1 MALANVL
8 FDTAAPVG
16 EKLDPAVRAEV
27 EQVAPGNIEAGEIT
41 AVLLGPEA
49 VERDKIKLGAVD
61 SPQIAD
67 GGVRAVN
74 MHSDS
79 VNTAALIDDSV
90 TAAKA
95 GLGVST
101 AYDGTGNPIEDKHVY
116 LTSAQY
122 NTIPGGPDPNTTYYI
137 LD

>member
-1 MALANVL
+1 MAIANVL
-8 FDTAAPVG
+8 FDTSAPTG
-16 EKLDPAVRAEV
+16 SKLDPAMIAEI

-41 AVLLGPEA
+41 APLLGPEA

-61 SPQIAD
+61 SPQIAA
-67 GGVRAVN
+67 GGVKAVN
-74 MHSDS
+74 MAAGS
-79 VNTAALIDDSV
+79 VATAALQDDAV

-101 AYDGTGNPIEDKHVY
+101 AYDGAGNPIEDKHVY

>member
-1 MALANVL
+1 MAITNVL
-8 FDTAAPVG
+8 FDTSAAVG
-16 EKLDPAVRAEV
+16 QKLDPAVRAEV

-41 AVLLGPEA
+41 AVLLGPQA

-61 SPQIAD
+61 SPQIAA
-67 GGVRAVN
+67 GGVKAVN
-74 MHSDS
+74 LANGA
-79 VNTAALIDDSV
+79 VGTAALADDSV

-101 AYDGTGNPIEDKHVY
+101 AYDAAGNPIEDKHVY

-122 NTIPGGPDPNTTYYI
+122 NTIVGGPDPNTTYYI
-137 LD
+137 TD